1 MQPHQRTTL
10 IWLLSVPGST
20 WSPTARTAGHWQ
32 VAPEEAG
39 CRPARRRPA
48 AHARP
53 PVELSG
59 PSPRSRTALRASC
72 STADGACHASL
83 QARHAAGCFDTAL
96 KFELLGVGRWGC
108 LLILSNNLLATNI
121 ASHVIL
127 WMLAIAF
134 SRVGVVFQHNSHA
147 LLCYYAPLL
156 CSFRIIYIYVLLLLL

>member
-1 MQPHQRTTL
+1 MEHAMPLYKLGMQ
-10 IWLLSVPGST
+10 
-20 WSPTARTAGHWQ
+20 
-32 VAPEEAG
+32 
-39 CRPARRRPA
+39 
-48 AHARP
+48 
-53 PVELSG
+53 
-59 PSPRSRTALRASC
+59 
-72 STADGACHASL
+72 
-83 QARHAAGCFDTAL
+83 QAAL

-156 CSFRIIYIYVLLLLL
+156 CSFRIIYAAAVLLLL